1 MSDLINHS
9 LHLHN
14 LLSRLVGKTPNV
26 KRKKRINVLP
36 HYALVNLLLEESIN
50 F

>member
-26 KRKKRINVLP
+26 KRKKTHKRFAPLCIG
-36 HYALVNLLLEESIN
+36 ESTS
-50 F
+50 